1 MTWQIEWD
9 NRARKELRTLDASVQ
24 NKILNYLDERVINN
38 PRNFGRSLVGDK
50 AGLWRYRVGD
60 YRVVCQLEDDHLV
73 ILIVSV
79 GHRKEIYD

>member
-1 MTWQIEWD
+1 LTWQIEWD

-38 PRNFGRSLVGDK
+38 PRNFGRGLVGDK
-50 AGLWRYRVGD
+50 AGLWRYRIGD
-60 YRVVCQLEDDHLV
+60 YRVVCQLEDDQLIV
-73 ILIVSV
+73 LIVSV

>member
-1 MTWQIEWD
+1 LTWQIEWD

>member
-38 PRNFGRSLVGDK
+38 PRNFGRGLVGDK
-50 AGLWRYRVGD
+50 AGLWRYRIGD
-60 YRVVCQLEDDHLV
+60 YRVVCQLEDDQLIV
-73 ILIVSV
+73 LIVSV